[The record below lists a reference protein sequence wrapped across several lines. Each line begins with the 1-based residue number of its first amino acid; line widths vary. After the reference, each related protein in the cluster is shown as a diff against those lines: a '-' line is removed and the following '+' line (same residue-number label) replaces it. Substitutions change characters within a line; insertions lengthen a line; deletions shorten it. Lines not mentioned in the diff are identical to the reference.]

1 MKDERRKK
9 KKKPEGYI
17 DLFAD
22 DDEEEAASVGSLFSD
37 DEEDEAEDY
46 EAEAA
51 REEAADGDE
60 EPAAEDGE
68 DEAYPEPDEEP
79 SGPAFDEPR
88 SAARETF
95 TFDRFGRRTGKVPK
109 KKRAG
114 ERYGKRKHAKR
125 ATTTLLLNETEA
137 RRERE
142 EAQKR
147 ASERDKLREKQRRL
161 EAERRRAQRKIQA
174 KKRLSALL
182 VLLGLGVLALLAGY
196 FTFLIRSID
205 VVGFTTRYTEEDLIA
220 ASGLRRQRH
229 ILQQDLDAA
238 RENLKKDPY
247 LNTTVKYVFPNR
259 IRITV
264 EERNRAG
271 AVAWGPNKEYIAV
284 IDREGVVLESDA
296 ASYPGLP
303 LVQGLIITG
312 ANPGA
317 RVGDPA
323 DEQVQSMLDVLS
335 TLEELGLADK
345 IKTVDL
351 TETMGISLYTPV
363 GPAHQAE
370 PAQEELHRHHGQGH
384 PVHGPGRGRRDH
396 LPVQQER
403 RGHLP
408 PRGGLRG
415 RLPVPRRHLLRPRP
429 EQPGRA
435 CRYPRPQPA
444 RGAPG
449 HRRAG
454 HPAALQSGRIH
465 GLTPFRLP
473 KLKLRQT
480 EAPPS
485 LRFRL
490 LPMSLMGHRAA
501 RAARSRKN
509 ATRSCMHTRMS
520 LRLTYFSLPFFLRG
534 PRARGYT
541 ALM

>member
-60 EPAAEDGE
+60 GPAAEDGE

-312 ANPGA
+312 ANPGT

-351 TETMGISLYTPV
+351 TETMGISLYTPEGYRIEV
-363 GPAHQAE
+363 GDTSDLLTKLNRLKKNYTAIMDKATQYMGRGADAVTIYLYSKNGVVISPHEVGYVAASPSPDATFFAPVQNNPDEPAVTPAPNLPAE
-370 PAQEELHRHHGQGH
+370 PQDTAGPDTPPPFNQG
-384 PVHGPGRGRRDH
+384 GFTG
-396 LPVQQER
+396 
-403 RGHLP
+403 
-408 PRGGLRG
+408 
-415 RLPVPRRHLLRPRP
+415 
-429 EQPGRA
+429 
-435 CRYPRPQPA
+435 
-444 RGAPG
+444 
-449 HRRAG
+449 
-454 HPAALQSGRIH
+454 
-465 GLTPFRLP
+465 
-473 KLKLRQT
+473 
-480 EAPPS
+480 
-485 LRFRL
+485 
-490 LPMSLMGHRAA
+490 
-501 RAARSRKN
+501 
-509 ATRSCMHTRMS
+509 
-520 LRLTYFSLPFFLRG
+520 
-534 PRARGYT
+534 
-541 ALM
+541 

>member
-1 MKDERRKK
+1 MKEERRKK

-37 DEEDEAEDY
+37 DEEDEEEAY

-51 REEAADGDE
+51 PEETADEDEGPAADDE
-60 EPAAEDGE
+60 E
-68 DEAYPEPDEEP
+68 DEGYPEPDEEP
-79 SGPAFDEPR
+79 SRPAFDEPR
-88 SAARETF
+88 SSARETF
-95 TFDRFGRRTGKVPK
+95 TFDRYGRRTGKVPR
-109 KKRAG
+109 KKRSK
-114 ERYGKRKHAKR
+114 ERYGKRKHAKK
-125 ATTTLLLNETEA
+125 ATTTLLLNETEV

-161 EAERRRAQRKIQA
+161 EAEQRRAQRKIQA

-182 VLLGLGVLALLAGY
+182 VLAGLGVLVLLAGY

-205 VVGFTTRYTEEDLIA
+205 VVGYTTRYTEEDLIA
-220 ASGLRRQRH
+220 ASGLQRQKH
-229 ILQQDLDAA
+229 ILQQDLDKA
-238 RENLKKDPY
+238 RENLRRDPY

-296 ASYPGLP
+296 SSYPGLP

-345 IKTVDL
+345 IRTVDL
-351 TETMGISLYTPV
+351 TETMGISLYTPDGYRIEV
-363 GPAHQAE
+363 GDTSDLLTKLNRLKKNYTAIMDKA
-370 PAQEELHRHHGQGH
+370 AQYM
-384 PVHGPGRGRRDH
+384 GRGADNVTIYLYSKNGVVISPH
-396 LPVQQER
+396 EVGYVAASPSPDATFFAPVQNNPDE
-403 RGHLP
+403 P
-408 PRGGLRG
+408 S
-415 RLPVPRRHLLRPRP
+415 VT
-429 EQPGRA
+429 
-435 CRYPRPQPA
+435 PA
-444 RGAPG
+444 PNL
-449 HRRAG
+449 
-454 HPAALQSGRIH
+454 PAAPEGTQGPD
-465 GLTPFRLP
+465 TP
-473 KLKLRQT
+473 
-480 EAPPS
+480 PP
-485 LRFRL
+485 FNQ
-490 LPMSLMGHRAA
+490 GGF
-501 RAARSRKN
+501 
-509 ATRSCMHTRMS
+509 T
-520 LRLTYFSLPFFLRG
+520 G
-534 PRARGYT
+534 
-541 ALM
+541 

>member
-37 DEEDEAEDY
+37 DEEDEEEDY

-312 ANPGA
+312 ANPGT

-335 TLEELGLADK
+335 TLEELGLVDK

-351 TETMGISLYTPV
+351 TETMGISLYTPEGYRIEV
-363 GPAHQAE
+363 GDTSDLLTKLNRLKKNYTAIMDKATQYMGRGADAVTIYLYSKNGVVISPHEVGYVAASPSPDATFFAPVQNNPDEPAVTPAPNLPAE
-370 PAQEELHRHHGQGH
+370 PEGTAGPDTPPPFNQG
-384 PVHGPGRGRRDH
+384 GFTG
-396 LPVQQER
+396 
-403 RGHLP
+403 
-408 PRGGLRG
+408 
-415 RLPVPRRHLLRPRP
+415 
-429 EQPGRA
+429 
-435 CRYPRPQPA
+435 
-444 RGAPG
+444 
-449 HRRAG
+449 
-454 HPAALQSGRIH
+454 
-465 GLTPFRLP
+465 
-473 KLKLRQT
+473 
-480 EAPPS
+480 
-485 LRFRL
+485 
-490 LPMSLMGHRAA
+490 
-501 RAARSRKN
+501 
-509 ATRSCMHTRMS
+509 
-520 LRLTYFSLPFFLRG
+520 
-534 PRARGYT
+534 
-541 ALM
+541 